1 LPTRRS
7 SDLTFSLEVAK
18 QLTDSGVSIQ
28 GIIESENK
36 LHSKNVKVIQ
46 QVKDSG
52 IPIFLNS
59 SIVSATGLGEVE
71 KVLLNDNG
79 VEAEFDIDLVC
90 IGAGVSLI
98 LEPFEILNCSFM
110 YQEGLG
116 GCVPQYG
123 KSMQTI

>member
-1 LPTRRS
+1 EAAQILMNREHVLPGKNSFILRS
-7 SDLTFSLEVAK
+7 NTFSLEVAK

-79 VEAEFDIDLVC
+79 VEAEFE
-90 IGAGVSLI
+90 IGRAHV
-98 LEPFEILNCSFM
+98 
-110 YQEGLG
+110 
-116 GCVPQYG
+116 
-123 KSMQTI
+123 